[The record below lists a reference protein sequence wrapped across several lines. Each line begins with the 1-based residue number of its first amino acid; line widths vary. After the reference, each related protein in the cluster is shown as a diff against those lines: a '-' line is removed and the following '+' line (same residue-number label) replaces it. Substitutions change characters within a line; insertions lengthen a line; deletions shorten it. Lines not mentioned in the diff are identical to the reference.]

1 MADLSLDL
9 CGVKL
14 KNPIIAA
21 SGTFGFGREYDELYD
36 IGRLGGISVKGL
48 SLLPRTGNPPSR
60 IAETPSGMLNSVG
73 LQNPGVESFI
83 ENDLPWLLTKDVA
96 VIANIT
102 GTSVEQYVQMAER
115 LAGTGVHLLEMNI
128 SLDLCG
134 VKLKN
139 PIIAASGTFGF
150 GREYDELYDIG
161 RLGGISVKGLSLLPR
176 TGNPPSRIAET
187 PSGMLNSVGLQN
199 PGVESFIEN
208 DLPWLLTKDVAV
220 IANITGTSVEQYVQ
234 MAERLAGTGVHLLE
248 MNISCPNVHEGGV
261 AFGVKPES
269 VYAITKAVKA
279 AAKQPLIVKLTPNVS
294 DITENALAA
303 EEAGAD
309 AISMINTLTG
319 IAVDVNKRKMVLAN
333 NTGGLSGPA
342 VRPVALRMVWQSAK
356 KVHIPI
362 IGMGGI
368 ETGEDAAAFML
379 CGAKAVMVG
388 TANFTDPFACPRII
402 RELDAYCDR
411 QKVQRAQELVG
422 TLKEY

>member
-1 MADLSLDL
+1 MADLRVNF
-9 CGVKL
+9 CGVEL
-14 KNPIIAA
+14 KNPITTA
-21 SGTFGFGREYDELYD
+21 SGTFGFGHEYGEFFDLSQ
-36 IGRLGGISVKGL
+36 LGGIGVKGL
-48 SLLPRTGNPPSR
+48 TPTERLGNPAPR
-60 IAETPSGMLNSVG
+60 IAETPQGILNCVG
-73 LQNPGVESFI
+73 LQNPGIDRFI
-83 ENDLPWLLTKDVA
+83 KEQIPFLRQYDTKI
-96 VIANIT
+96 IANVSGNT
-102 GTSVEQYVQMAER
+102 VEEYEGMVEK
-115 LAGTGVHLLEMNI
+115 I
-128 SLDLCG
+128 SDADVDL
-134 VKLKN
+134 
-139 PIIAASGTFGF
+139 I
-150 GREYDELYDIG
+150 
-161 RLGGISVKGLSLLPR
+161 
-176 TGNPPSRIAET
+176 
-187 PSGMLNSVGLQN
+187 
-199 PGVESFIEN
+199 
-208 DLPWLLTKDVAV
+208 
-220 IANITGTSVEQYVQ
+220 
-234 MAERLAGTGVHLLE
+234 E

-319 IAVDVNKRKMVLAN
+319 IAVDVNKRKMALAN

-422 TLKEY
+422 TLAEY

>member
-36 IGRLGGISVKGL
+36 IGQLGGISVKGL
-48 SLLPRTGNPPSR
+48 SLLPRMGNPPSR

-83 ENDLPWLLTKDVA
+83 ENDLPWLLTK
-96 VIANIT
+96 N
-102 GTSVEQYVQMAER
+102 
-115 LAGTGVHLLEMNI
+115 
-128 SLDLCG
+128 
-134 VKLKN
+134 
-139 PIIAASGTFGF
+139 
-150 GREYDELYDIG
+150 
-161 RLGGISVKGLSLLPR
+161 
-176 TGNPPSRIAET
+176 
-187 PSGMLNSVGLQN
+187 
-199 PGVESFIEN
+199 
-208 DLPWLLTKDVAV
+208 VAV

-303 EEAGAD
+303 EEAGAN

-319 IAVDVNKRKMVLAN
+319 IAVDTNKRRMVLAN

-379 CGAKAVMVG
+379 CGAKAVMIG

-411 QKVQRAQELVG
+411 QNVRSAQKLVG
-422 TLKEY
+422 TLEENG

>member
-14 KNPIIAA
+14 KNPVIAA
-21 SGTFGFGREYDELYD
+21 SGTFGFGREFDELYD
-36 IGRLGGISVKGL
+36 IGQLGGISVKGL
-48 SLLPRTGNPPSR
+48 SLKPRTGNPPSR

-73 LQNPGVESFI
+73 LQNPGVDSFV
-83 ENDLPWLLTKDVA
+83 ENDLPWLLTKNVA

-102 GTSVEQYVQMAER
+102 GTCVEEYCGMAER
-115 LAGTGVHLLEMNI
+115 LA
-128 SLDLCG
+128 
-134 VKLKN
+134 
-139 PIIAASGTFGF
+139 P
-150 GREYDELYDIG
+150 
-161 RLGGISVKGLSLLPR
+161 
-176 TGNPPSRIAET
+176 
-187 PSGMLNSVGLQN
+187 
-199 PGVESFIEN
+199 
-208 DLPWLLTKDVAV
+208 
-220 IANITGTSVEQYVQ
+220 
-234 MAERLAGTGVHLLE
+234 TGVHLLE

-279 AAKQPLIVKLTPNVS
+279 VSRQPLIVKLTPNVA

-303 EEAGAD
+303 QEAGAD

-319 IAVDVNKRKMVLAN
+319 IAVDVHCRCMILKN

-342 VRPVALRMVWQSAK
+342 VRPVALRMVWQSAQ
-356 KVHIPI
+356 KVKIPI

-388 TANFTDPFACPRII
+388 TANFTDPFACPKII
-402 RELDAYCDR
+402 KELDAYCEA
-411 QKVQRAQELVG
+411 QGVARAQELVG
-422 TLKEY
+422 TLRAY